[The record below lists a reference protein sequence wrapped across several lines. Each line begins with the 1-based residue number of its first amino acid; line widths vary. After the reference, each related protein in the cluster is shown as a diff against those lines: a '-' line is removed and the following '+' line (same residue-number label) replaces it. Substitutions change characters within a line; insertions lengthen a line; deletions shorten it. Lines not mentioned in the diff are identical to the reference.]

1 MILTLNFKF
10 ERRRM
15 MRKLLIL
22 ILLMLGMASTSQAAL
37 VWFEVDSGST
47 VAAGETITINLVS
60 DTACNGWSINAVAEV
75 DGSGNQTMVAYPGL
89 VSNLSN
95 GNVLQQG
102 IIDNY
107 QGALFG
113 GQSGSFGSDESG
125 PMAAGQPIM
134 SFAYTISSD
143 WDGSAIMIAPLQ
155 AGKTYTYGDG
165 QSYTAETSYADL
177 GTDGPIEI
185 TGTILTPEPTTIALL
200 GLGCM
205 MLVRK
210 KRA

>member
-1 MILTLNFKF
+1 
-10 ERRRM
+10 

-22 ILLMLGMASTSQAAL
+22 ILVMLGMASTSQAAL

-47 VAAGETITINLVS
+47 VAAGETITINLVA

-75 DGSGNQTMVAYPGL
+75 DGSGNQTIIAYPGA
-89 VSNLSN
+89 VSNLST

-102 IIDNY
+102 IVDNY

-113 GQSGSFGSDESG
+113 GQSGSSGSDESG
-125 PMAAGQPIM
+125 PLAAGQTIM
-134 SFAYTISSD
+134 SFQYTIASN

-155 AGKTYTYGDG
+155 AGKTYSYDG
-165 QSYTAETSYADL
+165 GSYTAEMSYADL
-177 GTDGPIEI
+177 GTAGPTEI
-185 TGTILTPEPTTIALL
+185 SGQFVLTPEPTTIALL